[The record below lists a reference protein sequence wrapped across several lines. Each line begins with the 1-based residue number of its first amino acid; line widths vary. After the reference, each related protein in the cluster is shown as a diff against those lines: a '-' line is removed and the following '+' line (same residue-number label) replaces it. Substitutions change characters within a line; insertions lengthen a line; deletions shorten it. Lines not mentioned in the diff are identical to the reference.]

1 MSSDHSSANAK
12 NFQQMLDPKN
22 ISSTIRMLIP
32 MGSKELVEQFLD
44 QTDISSDG
52 AEFLAVRQIS

>member
-52 AEFLAVRQIS
+52 AEFLTVRQIS

>member
-22 ISSTIRMLIP
+22 IANTIRMLIS
-32 MGSKELVEQFLD
+32 MGSKEIVDQFLN
-44 QTDISSDG
+44 QADISSDG
-52 AEFLAVRQIS
+52 ADFLAVR